1 MKILVCSRSQVAKK
15 TKENGVTHILSL
27 LDPGVRP
34 HHHPSFDKKNWKL
47 VICEDEID
55 SNFRNAPTKEN
66 AENFLEWSS
75 TLPSDAVLLVHCEAG
90 ISRSTAAALSILVQK
105 NGVDKIDECAKL
117 LLEIRPEACPN
128 FLITKFADEIL
139 GCDGELHAAG
149 EKIAQSK
156 ILDIL
161 KE

>member
-90 ISRSTAAALSILVQK
+90 ISRSTAAALSILFKKMVLTRLT
-105 NGVDKIDECAKL
+105 NVLNC
-117 LLEIRPEACPN
+117 
-128 FLITKFADEIL
+128 F
-139 GCDGELHAAG
+139 
-149 EKIAQSK
+149 
-156 ILDIL
+156 
-161 KE
+161 